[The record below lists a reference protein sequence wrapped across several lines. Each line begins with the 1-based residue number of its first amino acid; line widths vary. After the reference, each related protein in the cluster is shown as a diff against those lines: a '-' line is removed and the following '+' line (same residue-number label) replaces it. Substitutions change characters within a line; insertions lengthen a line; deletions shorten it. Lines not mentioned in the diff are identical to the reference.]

1 MSESNRKNIMD
12 NLSIITLHLISR
24 KRRTMVVTET

>member
-1 MSESNRKNIMD
+1 MD